1 MTTNNKDSKMKIEYN
16 VTGKTVE
23 EAYQRAVELYS
34 AYGEIAME
42 EIISRGK
49 KGFLGIFGAVP
60 AEIRISVDDG
70 KEERPQSREK
80 SQQRPQSKEKPQQ
93 KSQGKEREPKAQL
106 VERQNQPKKKAEAK
120 PQVAEQPVAEKP
132 KQVKK
137 QTIKPQEREPIK
149 DEDIKVTAKE
159 KTLVMDFLKSFIANV
174 GLDCEVT
181 GDLTE
186 FDGYVSRI
194 VTIEGAGASTLIGHH
209 GETLD
214 SIQYLA
220 NLCLARKSDSDHKEY
235 VKVIVDIEGY
245 RAKREQTLRSL
256 ARKMSEKALRQN
268 RSVHLEPMNPYE
280 RRIVHSEVQKI
291 AGVSTHSIGYDE
303 NRKIVIT
310 VDKKA

>member
-1 MTTNNKDSKMKIEYN
+1 MKIEYT

-23 EAYQRAVELYS
+23 EAYQKAVELYS

-60 AEIRISVDDG
+60 AEIKISVDDG
-70 KEERPQSREK
+70 KEER
-80 SQQRPQSKEKPQQ
+80 KPQKPQ
-93 KSQGKEREPKAQL
+93 KQQKPAPKAQL
-106 VERQNQPKKKAEAK
+106 VERENQPKKKADKPQSQQPKQEKAPKQQQRQTVK
-120 PQVAEQPVAEKP
+120 PQV
-132 KQVKK
+132 
-137 QTIKPQEREPIK
+137 QEREPLK

-174 GLDCEVT
+174 GLNCEVK

-186 FDGYVSRI
+186 LDGYVSRI
-194 VTIEGAGASTLIGHH
+194 VTIEGEGASTLIGHH

-245 RAKREQTLRSL
+245 RAKREKTLRSL

-310 VDKKA
+310 VDKK